1 MHNNLKIGTLLLR
14 KKGIFEHT
22 GIYLGQGKVVHTVP
36 ETGVNIINYEDFAN
50 KQKVNVI
57 HTENLDV
64 ETLTSRLEEIFSG
77 DTRYCLISNNCQHIA
92 HYLIHGSS
100 KSSQLNCTV
109 GGAAVGIFLGL
120 INEKNIW
127 FSAIIGGI
135 TGCLLHSAT
144 LKIDS
149 TLPSIRVTI

>member
-1 MHNNLKIGTLLLR
+1 MHHNLKIGSLLLR

-22 GIYLGQGKVVHTVP
+22 AIYLGQGKVVHTIP
-36 ETGVNIINYEDFAN
+36 KTGVNIVNYEEFAN
-50 KQKVNVI
+50 EQHVNVI
-57 HTENLDV
+57 NVEHLDV
-64 ETLTSRLEEIFSG
+64 ETLSSRMVEIFAG
-77 DTRYCLISNNCQHIA
+77 DTRYCLISKNCQHIA
-92 HYLIHGSS
+92 HYLIYGSS

-109 GGAAVGIFLGL
+109 AGTAVGAFLGL

-127 FSAIIGGI
+127 IYALLGGL

-149 TLPSIRVTI
+149 TLPALRATN

>member
-1 MHNNLKIGTLLLR
+1 MHNNLKIGSLLLR

-22 GIYLGQGKVVHTVP
+22 AIYLGQGRVVHTTP
-36 ETGVNIINYEDFAN
+36 ETGVDIVSYEQFAN
-50 KQKVNVI
+50 NQHVNVI
-57 HTENLDV
+57 HVEHLDV
-64 ETLTSRLEEIFSG
+64 ETLSLRLEEIFAE
-77 DTRYCLISNNCQHIA
+77 DRRYCLISKNCQHIA
-92 HYLIHGSS
+92 HYLINGTS

-149 TLPSIRVTI
+149 TLPAIRATT